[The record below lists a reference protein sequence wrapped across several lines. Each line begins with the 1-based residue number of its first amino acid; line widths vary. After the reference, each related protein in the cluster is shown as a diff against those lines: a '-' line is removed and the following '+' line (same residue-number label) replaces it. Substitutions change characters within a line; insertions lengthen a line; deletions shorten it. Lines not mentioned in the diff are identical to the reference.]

1 MRKSVIGIILLSIVI
16 VGIAL
21 PMGFS
26 AQQGGK
32 VITYGETTYNN
43 ANYKSNVDN
52 FFSQQAHVDPS
63 NIQSKIITASD
74 VNKISGTISQKTY
87 GSDQIF
93 SSALV
98 DLDEN
103 GAIKVTV
110 DKDQVTVVTANMY
123 ISALKSAGI
132 THGHVYVTSPVPATG
147 ESALAGIMHAY
158 EQATNVQIPE
168 AVQEAANKEIYTET
182 QIVENDNVSA
192 DQLTKMVDD
201 VKVTVQNNNITDHTT
216 IVNIIYNYTTTNNIN
231 MTNSSIENLATS
243 IGQVQ
248 TVQGDVQNYSN
259 QVNQVMGNASG
270 GFSLDGLFSKLGIK
284 S

>member
-1 MRKSVIGIILLSIVI
+1 MRKSVIGIILLSVLI

-63 NIQSKIITASD
+63 KIQSKIITASD
-74 VNKISGTISQKTY
+74 VNKISSTISQRTY
-87 GSDQIF
+87 SSDQIF

-98 DLDEN
+98 NLDEN

-110 DKDQVTVVTANMY
+110 DKAQITVVTADMY

-168 AVQEAANKEIYTET
+168 RVQEAANKEIYTEA

-192 DQLTKMVDD
+192 DKLSTMVND
-201 VKVTVQNNNITDHTT
+201 VKVTVQNNNITDHRT
-216 IVNIIYNYTTTNNIN
+216 IVNIIQNYTINNNIN
-231 MTNSSIENLATS
+231 MSNSSIENLATS
-243 IGQVQ
+243 IGQTQ

-259 QVNQVMGNASG
+259 QVNNVIGNTTG
-270 GFSLDGLFSKLGIK
+270 GFSLDGLLSRFGF
-284 S
+284 